1 MQRRLLVQS
10 GAWLLA
16 TSASVTLTWFGVHT
30 VVSGTAYDP
39 PPALPV
45 SDRLNSPSP
54 PRASSTHRP
63 KPPPEPSVS
72 SSAPETGRATKSPS
86 RPATSQAGSPEPGT
100 PGPST
105 SRTPP
110 ETDSP
115 PPSGSLQG
123 ATVAGGRV
131 VFDVGSQSAELVS
144 ATPEPGWDMQVW
156 KTPTWIRVTFSTG
169 QSASSVIC
177 RWEEPPPRIE
187 TFEN

>member
-16 TSASVTLTWFGVHT
+16 TCASVTLTWFGVHT

-39 PPALPV
+39 PPALHV
-45 SDRLNSPSP
+45 SDQLNSPSP

-63 KPPPEPSVS
+63 KPRPEPSVS
-72 SSAPETGRATKSPS
+72 SSAPRSGTATKSPS
-86 RPATSQAGSPEPGT
+86 RPASSRAGSPEPGPT
-100 PGPST
+100 GPSP
-105 SRTPP
+105 SG
-110 ETDSP
+110 
-115 PPSGSLQG
+115 PPSGTGSPPSGTLQG

-131 VFDVGSQSAELVS
+131 VFDVGSDSAELVS

-156 KTPTWIRVTFSTG
+156 KTPTWIRVTFSTD
-169 QSASSVIC
+169 QASSTVIC